1 MAINYSDLIGLRHKY
16 AASPEDGEGFTDCW
30 LLCVEVRNRLG
41 LRDLREVFPFVYN
54 DYKEEE
60 LTIRRILRWLLSYG
74 EVLTEPRPG
83 ALFYLPGAKSLLA
96 MAVVADDGNCLF
108 LGPSKMVV
116 AAPLSMV
123 RPKKFFWAE

>member
-41 LRDLREVFPFVYN
+41 LRDLREVFPFVYS

-60 LTIRRILRWLLSYG
+60 LTIRRILRWLLTYG
-74 EVLTEPRPG
+74 EVTTEPRPG
-83 ALFYLPGAKSLLA
+83 ALFYLPGANSLLA

-108 LGPSKMVV
+108 ISQSKMVV
-116 AAPLSMV
+116 AVPLPMV

>member
-1 MAINYSDLIGLRHKY
+1 MIDYSDLIGLKHKY

-30 LLCVEVRNRLG
+30 LLCMEVRRRLG
-41 LRDLREVFPFVYN
+41 LKHLRSSFPWVYE

-60 LTIRRILRWLLSYG
+60 LTVRRILRWLLTHG
-74 EVLTEPRPG
+74 EVIKEPRPG
-83 ALFYLPGAKSLLA
+83 AIFYLPGARSLLA
-96 MAVVADDGNCLF
+96 MAVVADGSDCLF

-123 RPKKFFWAE
+123 RPKKYFWAD